1 MRTLGTLTLQIE
13 PATATMPPRVAIIV
27 PGATMDERGNVRLT
41 PDCMTLDEIEGAIN
55 ALQDALDLLR
65 ADARRAF
72 DLTAGHA

>member
-1 MRTLGTLTLQIE
+1 MRTVGAFTLHIE
-13 PATATMPPRVAIIV
+13 PATGAMPPRVAIVI
-27 PGATMDERGNVRLT
+27 PGASLDERGTVRLT

-55 ALQDALDLLR
+55 ALQDELDLLR